1 MSVTDTLFI
10 CMRFAIFVLRTEGL
24 NALYVS
30 PL

>member
-1 MSVTDTLFI
+1 MY
-10 CMRFAIFVLRTEGL
+10 MRCAIFVVGTEGL

>member
-1 MSVTDTLFI
+1 
-10 CMRFAIFVLRTEGL
+10 MRFAIFVLRTEGL